1 MKYVKGTLEQ
11 NTATH
16 TDCCIVWTD
25 ACMLEAPKDL
35 FPFILVNCYTYK
47 SVYVLTTIIFLN
59 KFHVYEIV
67 IFSKIV
73 SSVIIM
79 MYCKYIEN
87 LKGYLNK
94 HCFTNKVIKSLGQ
107 KISALLTELTF
118 LFPNVAR

>member
-1 MKYVKGTLEQ
+1 
-11 NTATH
+11 
-16 TDCCIVWTD
+16 
-25 ACMLEAPKDL
+25 MLEAPKDL

-94 HCFTNKVIKSLGQ
+94 HWFTNKVIKSLGQ
-107 KISALLTELTF
+107 TISALLTELTF